1 MGWLTCKPS
10 GSACLG
16 RISGLAQRPLTAPGF
31 LRGTGISSQGLRLPK
46 QALSLPSSPSTPGF
60 LWPWRM
66 FPILLFLPSG
76 SHSHSSPALLSEQD
90 AFTSYL
96 FYIVL
101 DSFRGCTPS
110 PFSLKGVLEL
120 SLLLSKGKTDFL
132 ISSEKTLTF
141 GSRGLLKI
149 PLPPL
154 VLSETRSL
162 SFLVLVV
169 QTFPSCQHLDNRH
182 LPSHT
187 TVLFLWFAF
196 LLGLVRIDLI
206 IQAGLVLII

>member
-31 LRGTGISSQGLRLPK
+31 LRGMRISSQGLRLPK

-60 LWPWRM
+60 LWLWRM

-154 VLSETRSL
+154 VLSETWSL

-182 LPSHT
+182 T
-187 TVLFLWFAF
+187 RRCCFYG
-196 LLGLVRIDLI
+196 LLSY
-206 IQAGLVLII
+206 LVL